1 MENMDV
7 KKLSNKEILIKIK
20 DLKKWHLKKDYNAI
34 KKTFIFTDFKEAFC
48 WMTYVSLEAEK
59 NNHHPEWK
67 NVYNKV
73 EVYLSTHDVNGLSYK
88 DFYIAKVMD
97 FNYKKF
103 VG

>member
-1 MENMDV
+1 MEKTEV
-7 KKLSNKEILIKIK
+7 RKLTDKEILIKIK
-20 DLKKWHLKKDYNAI
+20 DLKKWHLEKGNKAI
-34 KKTFIFTDFKEAFC
+34 RKTFIFSDFKEAFC
-48 WMTYVSLEAEK
+48 WMTYVSLEAER
-59 NNHHPEWK
+59 NDHHPEWK

-73 EVYLSTHDVNGLSYK
+73 EVYLSTHDINGLSYK